1 MRRYLILAF
10 LFCLTLPFDLAVT
23 GCYRNPA
30 ADFCQN
36 LGYGAKNTA
45 VASITLLPNT
55 TGLSV
60 AYGETGN
67 TQSPTAKSCTNASVS
82 VSTYAWGT
90 TDMTIADINPTTGQ
104 ICAGTWNRL
113 TAGGIPAY
121 TTCLPTNKQGIAYI
135 TASASNITSNT
146 VAVYV
151 HPQIANVSLSSTPVT
166 ETAGKNPNNTCLSQ
180 GQTAQLD
187 VTAFTAAS
195 SVTPL
200 CAPSTYV
207 PATGAAQ
214 PPSCSTI
221 LGHLTYAAVV
231 PTITT
236 IDFNGLATANL
247 PGSTEITATTNSGST
262 TGGTT
267 TSSAGTFY
275 TCPAE
280 TISLTA
286 NGSTTA
292 NVTPN
297 NPQAITA
304 TVTDING
311 NTITGLS
318 LTYASTQPQ
327 NVPIS
332 SAGSITAT
340 FPSTASVTAICQP
353 PGCNPAPIN
362 QIGVNGNGTPIVSN
376 PLLINASGTSSTVLY
391 MASPKSQY
399 FSAIDFTIGGV
410 TAPVKLPYVPNSMI
424 LSPTGTTIY
433 FGSYRELMTIS
444 TSNNTI
450 AKEDPTVPGVVLAV
464 SPDGNTLLIND
475 QNRQVLYLYSNA
487 GSSSTATGTG
497 TSTSGTSTATAGGI
511 ITTFG
516 GLGQHAQFSSDG
528 QTVYIVGNTFS
539 AAGIPVPT
547 LFVHNVFTGWS
558 TDTLL
563 AGVGENHNV
572 HPGTSIMNACP
583 TFLSGGSVP
592 PTQLGTAT
600 DANTLYNKFCGPD
613 LSVAVPSI
621 GPFISGS
628 PTSGSF
634 GFCPEATTTPVDYY
648 PNAGGL
654 QVSTDRLTATTNS
667 LHVIGASDSSTIG
680 HPQLTDSAITIPTGG
695 CTLTAGTATN
705 PPVSQ
710 GLTIANTGNTPYD
723 LSTYGIDNIDQ
734 VVASPDSSLAVV
746 TYDSAATA
754 TPTGGAQLPVYKIP
768 ASGTAGTLVPVKLS
782 GTAIAPIAGIFSPNT
797 QVFYASTTG
806 DNLVHLIST
815 SSLTD
820 TQTLAP
826 ALPDTNGNITPA
838 QFLGVRPRSLP

>member
-67 TQSPTAKSCTNASVS
+67 TQAPTAKSCTNASVS
-82 VSTYAWGT
+82 ISAYSWGT

-104 ICAGTWNRL
+104 ICAGSWNRL
-113 TAGGIPAY
+113 TNGGIPAY
-121 TTCLPTNKQGIAYI
+121 TTCLPTNKQGIAYV

-151 HPQIANVSLSSTPVT
+151 HPAIGNVQLSTTDVSA
-166 ETAGKNPNNTCLSQ
+166 TASKNGNSCLSQ

-187 VTAFTAAS
+187 VIAYAAGAS
-195 SVTPL
+195 LPL
-200 CAPSTYV
+200 CAPASYV
-207 PATGAAQ
+207 PATGQTQ

-247 PGSTEITATTNSGST
+247 PGSTQITATTNSGST

-280 TISLTA
+280 TIALTA

-332 SAGSITAT
+332 SAGSITAA

-362 QIGVNGNGTPIVSN
+362 QIGLNGNGTPIVSN

-391 MASPKSQY
+391 MASPKSQF

-424 LSPTGTTIY
+424 LSPTGTTLF
-433 FGSYRELMTIS
+433 FGSYRELMTVS
-444 TSNNTI
+444 TANNTVS
-450 AKEDPTVPGVVLAV
+450 KEDPTVPGVVLAA
-464 SPDGNTLLIND
+464 SPDGTTLLIND
-475 QNRQVLYLYSNA
+475 QNRQVFYLYSNA
-487 GSSSTATGTG
+487 GTSTTATGTG
-497 TSTSGTSTATAGGI
+497 TSTSGGSTATAGGI
-511 ITTFG
+511 VTTFG

-539 AAGIPVPT
+539 ATGTPIPT
-547 LFVHNVFTGWS
+547 LFIHNVFTGWS
-558 TDTLL
+558 TNTLTG
-563 AGVGENHNV
+563 GVGENHNV
-572 HPGTSIMNACP
+572 QPATSITNACP
-583 TFLSGGSVP
+583 AFLSGANVP
-592 PTQLGTAT
+592 LTQLGTAT
-600 DANTLYNKFCGPD
+600 DTNTLYNKFCGPD

-621 GPFISGS
+621 GSFLSGAPASGS
-628 PTSGSF
+628 V
-634 GFCPEATTTPVDYY
+634 GFCPEASTNPVVYY

-654 QVSTDRLTATTNS
+654 QVSTDRLVATTNS
-667 LHVIGASDSSTIG
+667 EHVIGASDSSTLTE
-680 HPQLTDSAITIPTGG
+680 PQLTDSAITIPTGG
-695 CTLTAGTATN
+695 CKLTGAA
-705 PPVSQ
+705 PVVSQ
-710 GLTIANTGNTPYD
+710 ALTIPNTGNATYP
-723 LSTYGIDNIDQ
+723 LSKAVYGIDNINQ
-734 VVASPDSSLAVV
+734 VIASPDSTLAFV
-746 TYDSAATA
+746 TYNSAATA
-754 TPTGGAQLPVYKIP
+754 APTGGAQLPAYKIP
-768 ASGTAGTLVPVKLS
+768 ASGTGGTLIPVKLA
-782 GTAIAPIAGIFSPNT
+782 GAAIAPIAGVFSPNT
-797 QVFYASTTG
+797 QTFYVSTTG

-820 TQTLAP
+820 TQTIVP
-826 ALPDTNGNITPA
+826 AIPDTNGNITPA
-838 QFLGVRPRSLP
+838 QFLAVRPRSLP

>member
-67 TQSPTAKSCTNASVS
+67 TQSPTAKSCTNSSVS
-82 VSTYAWGT
+82 VSSFAWGT
-90 TDMTIADINPTTGQ
+90 TDMTIADINPTTGE

-113 TAGGIPAY
+113 TNGGIPAY

-151 HPQIANVSLSSTPVT
+151 HPAIANVQLSSTPVT
-166 ETAGKNPNNTCLSQ
+166 ETASKNGNSCLSQ

-187 VTAFTAAS
+187 VTAYTAAS
-195 SVTPL
+195 STVPL
-200 CAPSTYV
+200 CAPNV
-207 PATGAAQ
+207 TGV
-214 PPSCSTI
+214 PSCSTV

-280 TISLTA
+280 TIALTA

-311 NTITGLS
+311 NTITGLA

-362 QIGVNGNGTPIVSN
+362 QIGINGNGTPIVSN

-433 FGSYRELMTIS
+433 FGSYRELMTVS
-444 TSNNTI
+444 TTNNTI
-450 AKEDPTVPGVVLAV
+450 GKEDPTVPGVVLAV

-475 QNRQVLYLYSNA
+475 QNRQVFYLYSNA
-487 GSSSTATGTG
+487 GTSSSATGTG
-497 TSTSGTSTATAGGI
+497 TSTSGGSTATAGGI
-511 ITTFG
+511 VTTFG

-539 AAGIPVPT
+539 ATGTPIPT
-547 LFVHNVFTGWS
+547 LFIHNVFTGWS
-558 TDTLL
+558 TDTLT

-572 HPGTSIMNACP
+572 LPATSITNACP
-583 TFLSGGSVP
+583 AFLSGANVP
-592 PTQLGTAT
+592 PTQLGTST
-600 DANTLYNKFCGPD
+600 DTNTLYNKFCGPD

-628 PTSGSF
+628 PASGSF
-634 GFCPEATTTPVDYY
+634 GFCPDATANPVGYY

-654 QVSTDRLTATTNS
+654 QVSTDRLVATTNS
-667 LHVIGASDSSTIG
+667 EHVIGASDSSTLSG
-680 HPQLTDSAITIPTGG
+680 PQLTDSTIKIPTGG
-695 CTLTAGTATN
+695 CTLSAGTATT
-705 PPVSQ
+705 PPKSL
-710 GLTIANTGNTPYD
+710 GLTIDNTGNKPYP
-723 LSTYGIDNIDQ
+723 LTGYGIDNINQ
-734 VVASPDSSLAVV
+734 VIASPDSTLAFV
-746 TYDSAATA
+746 TYASAATA
-754 TPTGGAQLPVYKIP
+754 TPTGGAQLPAYKIP
-768 ASGTAGTLVPVKLS
+768 ASGTAGTLVSVKLS
-782 GTAIAPIAGIFSPNT
+782 GTAIAPIAGVFSPNT
-797 QVFYASTTG
+797 QTFYASTTG

-820 TQTLAP
+820 TQTIVP
-826 ALPDTNGNITPA
+826 ALPDTSGNITPA
-838 QFLGVRPRSLP
+838 QFLAVRPRSLP